1 MMQQLTGI
9 HAFISQ
15 MGSVVTAYQINFG
28 LFVPAIMAGVHV
40 MGALYSMTCLTR
52 TKRKTMILT
61 GNILMGICSLGIGIL
76 FIFIN

>member
-9 HAFISQ
+9 NAFVSQ
-15 MGSVVTAYQINFG
+15 MGGVASAYQIYFG
-28 LFVPAIMAGVHV
+28 LFVPAIMAAVHV

-52 TKRKTMILT
+52 AKRKTMILT

-76 FIFIN
+76 FIYIN